1 MDAII
6 APAALHH
13 AIRASA
19 DDVRS
24 ASAWLEQAGSE
35 HDLPAEQIFRLDL
48 CLNEALGNI
57 IFHGGPSAL
66 ENPVLLRLNV
76 KLDNGHGQA
85 ALSVSDTG
93 TPFNP
98 LAAVPAQQAATLA
111 DATPGGLGLTMITSY
126 CDRLDY
132 DFRDGRNHLTFNIW
146 WDFSA

>member
-1 MDAII
+1 MEAII
-6 APAALHH
+6 ASAAMYH

-66 ENPVLLRLNV
+66 ENPVLLGLNV
-76 KLDNGHGQA
+76 KSDNGHGQA

-93 TPFNP
+93 IPFNP
-98 LAAVPAQQAATLA
+98 LTAAPGHQAATLA
-111 DATPGGLGLTMITSY
+111 EATPGGLGLTMITSY

-132 DFRDGRNHLTFNIW
+132 DFRDGRNYLTFNIRW
-146 WDFSA
+146 GSSE